1 MKTSVTSV
9 ICHRLVLN
17 EYSPSHHSQLISGFR
32 TLLPPPCFIKKQ
44 MIISLVL
51 SKNVIFAPESPIK
64 GS

>member
-32 TLLPPPCFIKKQ
+32 TLLFPLGFVKKQ
-44 MIISLVL
+44 MIIPLVL
-51 SKNVIFAPESPIK
+51 SKTLSLHQNHQ
-64 GS
+64 